1 MLLTLDDALP
11 KEPTMRTNLK
21 LDEALVARAC
31 EVSDAKTKRGVIEE
45 ALRTLVAVKSRER
58 AVADYRR
65 RAAEV
70 DRLMKDY
77 SPGPTAAELVRAD
90 REREV

>member
-1 MLLTLDDALP
+1 
-11 KEPTMRTNLK
+11 MRTNLK

-70 DRLMKDY
+70 DRLLKDF